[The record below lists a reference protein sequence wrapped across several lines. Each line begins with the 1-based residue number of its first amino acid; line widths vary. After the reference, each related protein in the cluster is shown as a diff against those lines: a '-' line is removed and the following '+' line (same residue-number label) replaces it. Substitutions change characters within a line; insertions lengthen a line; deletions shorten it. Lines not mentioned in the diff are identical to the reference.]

1 MTTINNI
8 EDLLRIVRENEEFR
22 AAMRRELLTDEI
34 LELPKNLALYVEATN
49 LRLGK
54 IEADIAE
61 LKTDVAELKIDV
73 AGLKIDVDAL
83 RGDALEN
90 KIPTHLCQMLSDAF
104 DIRRVQVIW
113 MARGVVTPM
122 RRADE
127 FSVRIEEAADS
138 GIITETEE
146 GRLSRT
152 DMVARSLRRADGTSL
167 WIAAEASGVIN
178 NYDIDRARQ

>member
-1 MTTINNI
+1 
-8 EDLLRIVRENEEFR
+8 
-22 AAMRRELLTDEI
+22 
-34 LELPKNLALYVEATN
+34 
-49 LRLGK
+49 
-54 IEADIAE
+54 
-61 LKTDVAELKIDV
+61 
-73 AGLKIDVDAL
+73 
-83 RGDALEN
+83 
-90 KIPTHLCQMLSDAF
+90 MLSDAF

-152 DMVARSLRRADGTSL
+152 DMVARSLRRSDGTSL

-178 NYDIDRARQ
+178 NYDIDRARQSAEALSKVYTQDAMAAVYGYRIADEQMEHAQARDGLREVHVFLEPRDLAQSD